1 MTTNIFAYKVPV
13 ANLSFDPYNYRTG
26 DVDRD
31 YSRHLL
37 AETVTAAERRYE
49 AILRSELGAGRSYH
63 VAVRAALETY
73 DAIIAA
79 YKDRTRRR
87 SV

>member
-1 MTTNIFAYKVPV
+1 MATNIFAYKVPV
-13 ANLSFDPYNYRTG
+13 ANLSFDPYNFRTG

-31 YSRHLL
+31 YHRHLL
-37 AETVTAAERRYE
+37 AEAVATAERRYE

-63 VAVRAALETY
+63 VAVRTALQTY

-79 YKDRTRRR
+79 HKERARG
-87 SV
+87 